1 MTDSLARPTPRSAD
15 EVDRFVGGRIRE
27 IRKQRGLSQSQL
39 GERLGV
45 TFQQVQKYERGDNR
59 VAASTVFRVCG
70 VLKCGLADLFPPIDT
85 GAPIAHRSEFDEPGA
100 RELAIA
106 YAALSTD
113 ERRAFRSLA
122 QAVADART
130 GVATADGDNA

>member
-1 MTDSLARPTPRSAD
+1 MSDSGARPTPRSAD
-15 EVDRFVGGRIRE
+15 EIDRFVGGRIRE

-59 VAASTVFRVCG
+59 VAASTVYRVCG
-70 VLKCGLADLFPPIDT
+70 VLKCGLADLFPPIEA
-85 GAPIAHRSEFDEPGA
+85 GEPITPRSEYDQPGA

-113 ERRAFRSLA
+113 QRRAFRSLA

-130 GVATADGDNA
+130 GQVTPDSDLA